1 MKTVIKYLSFSLLFV
16 VLLAISLPF
25 VPPVTKSLLQSSL
38 RYFLKVDADV
48 ATASLSLHGLEA
60 SGRLDQND
68 SFTLSAKPHSLT
80 RATVTLHYDG
90 NVNTFSNIATVE
102 LPRIA
107 AVLDATFTTWNRQLE
122 VNATLLDGTLKG
134 DVSFVNWDYRYQMD
148 NVDLT
153 SFRTQQKNPIP
164 DYATGRL
171 SAKGSGIIEKPYTVN
186 FFLESRDLQLEKN
199 ATILLSPELEHPLPL
214 ALELNGSVG
223 SDALESKVALQS
235 ALTDVAFDKL
245 SYVFDQSRFQV
256 RLEML
261 NHKDKILPL
270 KHAALDLNGSLGK
283 DDLNASY
290 LLSVD
295 DYRLLTDRLRY
306 DFNSSDLNLDYRLTS
321 LTEKPLNIQGD
332 HALFGELNYANGN
345 LSVIASSKALKS
357 PVLLTLKDDQ
367 LHLISNN
374 MPLEPLQVMANQE
387 IRAQGNATVEADANL
402 SSEPLLWKAKVQS
415 KNLKLPWKYRK
426 DLGLKNDIAL
436 TVDANSETDGD
447 IVVRPALWSNIG
459 IVNDTA
465 LRYRPDL
472 QRLYFNLN
480 AKMIKTTYYQAP
492 KLNIR
497 GALDI
502 KQNRLNKTTLTTPY
516 ETIVVKDLSYSEQD
530 IRSHVEFVMA
540 RLDRFARL
548 NRDYRLSG
556 KSYLNYTPRKTTV
569 KLDVKELGSLRFEQ
583 KNKQINVAGKKLPV
597 EEILRLTDQPVVMK
611 GNLDYNLRYTSSSIK
626 ANVTSD
632 KLSGYGDL
640 SNSIR
645 PFSLEHNLSLKYK
658 DSRYRGNAAI
668 KTDNER
674 LTVPHVVLDLSKKTL
689 KSRYKLD
696 IKALEKNTI
705 ILPKELKGPLRINGE
720 FEQDGDQHLTL
731 NLLNFQLPKKWHK
744 MLNANATDPLETN
757 ASLQAYNT
765 KGFIDLNGTVDNRL
779 FQVRLRKSDYDL
791 KSGDFHL
798 NGDLKTKQWPND
810 TDIAAIGS
818 YRKGHLYLSQGDIA
832 TGYETISLQNL
843 HYTPKEQNLT
853 TEFQLRLKPYPNAPY
868 HATASINGRVQTK
881 PELYAIMK
889 SDSMG
894 GELNANLTD
903 TDLHLTATKVS
914 VPILVAF
921 SGLKIP
927 IGDGTLDSTVNIS
940 SPSFTDGNLSTI
952 KGRSDIRITDM
963 VLKGVDL
970 DDTLETLRNSQDLN
984 LFQGSFAE
992 LPIVRSL
999 KDIPADI
1006 MKKEDVK
1013 STRFGDMRFLTDIDN
1028 AAVHCVDCA
1037 VATEENLVAVRG
1049 DVNLTTQT
1057 FENFYIGLLYPT
1069 YCAYFIQQVEGNVS
1083 APQIELAAAG
1093 FNVVGGATK
1102 SLIGNIGGIL
1112 DLGADIVKSTGSVVG
1127 DVASYVPVLGE
1138 TTDKALTSVTDAPKD
1153 ISSAAMECT
1162 PFYSGAVRHPKPVSE
1177 SRLKKTMKEIQE
1189 RSKERKAK

>member
-1 MKTVIKYLSFSLLFV
+1 MV
-16 VLLAISLPF
+16 VLAIALPF

-48 ATASLSLHGLEA
+48 AAASLSLHGLEA

-80 RATVTLHYDG
+80 RATLTLHYDG
-90 NVNTFSNIATVE
+90 NVNTFSNIATLE

-107 AVLDATFTTWNRQLE
+107 AVLDATFTTGDRQLDI
-122 VNATLLDGTLKG
+122 NATLLDGTLKG
-134 DVSFVNWDYRYQMD
+134 DVSFVTWDYRYEID

-153 SFRTQQKNPIP
+153 TFRTQQKNPLP
-164 DYATGRL
+164 NYATGRL
-171 SAKGSGIIEKPYTVN
+171 SAKGSGILENPYTVN
-186 FFLESRDLQLEKN
+186 FFLESRDLQLEEN

-214 ALELNGSVG
+214 ALEINGSVG
-223 SDALESKVALQS
+223 SDALKSYVTLHNAV
-235 ALTDVAFDKL
+235 TDVAFDKL
-245 SYVFDQSRFQV
+245 YYGFDQRQFRVSVAMR
-256 RLEML
+256 
-261 NHKDKILPL
+261 NHKEKILPL
-270 KHAALDLNGSLGK
+270 KHAALDLNGTLGEG
-283 DDLNASY
+283 DLNASY

-295 DYRLLTDRLRY
+295 GYRLRTERLRY
-306 DFNSSDLNLDYRLTS
+306 DFNSSDLNLDYRLSS
-321 LTEKPLNIQGD
+321 LNTKPLNIRSE
-332 HALFGELNYANGN
+332 HTLFGELNYANGN
-345 LSVIASSKALKS
+345 LSVTAGSEALKS
-357 PVLLTLKDDQ
+357 PVLLTLKDNQ
-367 LHLISNN
+367 LHLISDN
-374 MPLEPLQVMANQE
+374 MPVEPLQVMANQE
-387 IRAQGNATVEADANL
+387 VIVQGNATIEADANL

-415 KNLKLPWKYRK
+415 KNLELLWKYGK
-426 DLGLKNDIAL
+426 ELGLKNTIAL
-436 TVDANSETDGD
+436 TVDAKSETDGD

-465 LRYRPDL
+465 LRYRPDV
-472 QRLYFNLN
+472 QRLYFTLN
-480 AKMIKTTYYQAP
+480 AKKIKTTYYQAP

-516 ETIVVKDLSYSEQD
+516 ETIVVRDLSYSEQG
-530 IRSHVEFVMA
+530 IKSHLDFVMTG
-540 RLDRFARL
+540 L
-548 NRDYRLSG
+548 NRFGTLNSNYKLSG
-556 KSYLNYTPRKTTV
+556 KSYLNHTPRKTTV
-569 KLDVKELGSLRFEQ
+569 KLDVQELGSLTFEH
-583 KNKQINVAGKKLPV
+583 KNKEINVAGEKLPV
-597 EEILRLTDQPVVMK
+597 EALLRLTDQPVVMK

-640 SNSIR
+640 SRSIR

-668 KTDNER
+668 KTGNER
-674 LTVPHVVLDLSKKTL
+674 ITVPHVVLDLSKKTL
-689 KSRYKLD
+689 KSRYNLD
-696 IKALEKNTI
+696 IKALEKNTF

-744 MLNANATDPLETN
+744 MLDANATAPLETN

-765 KGFIDLNGTVDNRL
+765 KGFIDLNGTLDNRL
-779 FQVRLRKSDYDL
+779 FQVRLRKSDYNL
-791 KSGDFHL
+791 ETGDFHL
-798 NGDLKTKQWPND
+798 NGDLKTKRWPND

-818 YRKGHLYLSQGDIA
+818 YRKGHLYLSLGDI
-832 TGYETISLQNL
+832 TTNYETINLKNL

-868 HATASINGRVQTK
+868 HATAFIDGEVQTK
-881 PELYAIMK
+881 PELYAVMK
-889 SDSMG
+889 SDSIG
-894 GELNANLTD
+894 GELDANLTD

-914 VPILVAF
+914 VPMLVAF

-927 IGDGTLDSTVNIS
+927 IENGTLDSTINVS
-940 SPSFTDGNLSTI
+940 SPSFTEGNLASI

-992 LPIVRSL
+992 MPIVRSL
-999 KDIPADI
+999 KEIPADI

-1013 STRFGDMRFLTDIDN
+1013 KTRFGDMRFLTDIDN

-1083 APQIELAAAG
+1083 APQVELAAAG
-1093 FNVVGGATK
+1093 FNIVGGATK
-1102 SLIGNIGGIL
+1102 SLIGNIGGVL

-1127 DVASYVPVLGE
+1127 SAASYVPVVGKA
-1138 TTDKALTSVTDAPKD
+1138 TDKALTSVTDAPKE
-1153 ISSAAMECT
+1153 ISNAAMECT
-1162 PFYSGAVRHPKPVSE
+1162 PFYSGVIRHPKPVSE
-1177 SRLKKTMKEIQE
+1177 SRLKKTMTEIQE
-1189 RSKERKAK
+1189 KSKERKAK